1 MNIGIIGNGFVGS
14 ALIHGFVLHV
24 DDIYIY
30 DKDPKRS
37 THSMETLANS
47 SNIVFVCV
55 PTPMFESGECDLSIV
70 TSVIEDL
77 SQYKCIKNKVIVIKS
92 TVVPGT
98 TENLALKYPNLN
110 FVFNPEF
117 LTERKAR
124 LDFINASRIVL
135 GSNNTS
141 ANKIVED
148 LYRLRFPYTKII
160 KTDFGTAQLIKY
172 MANCFFAT
180 KISFMNE
187 MYQISN
193 AIDGDWE
200 KALEGFISDGRIG
213 NSHIDVPGHDG
224 DYGFGGKCF
233 PKDINAI
240 IKKAESLGIEP
251 KVMKAAWNKNKEIR
265 KKLNWYDIPGAT
277 SKDRLD
283 DN

>member
-124 LDFINASRIVL
+124 LDFINASIIVRRRSIL
-135 GSNNTS
+135 NLCCSSLSSSSNVSCAT
-141 ANKIVED
+141 
-148 LYRLRFPYTKII
+148 I
-160 KTDFGTAQLIKY
+160 KRPAHQMSELKQ
-172 MANCFFAT
+172 C
-180 KISFMNE
+180 SV
-187 MYQISN
+187 SP
-193 AIDGDWE
+193 
-200 KALEGFISDGRIG
+200 S
-213 NSHIDVPGHDG
+213 V
-224 DYGFGGKCF
+224 
-233 PKDINAI
+233 
-240 IKKAESLGIEP
+240 
-251 KVMKAAWNKNKEIR
+251 
-265 KKLNWYDIPGAT
+265 
-277 SKDRLD
+277 
-283 DN
+283 